1 MQFLKTILWVVLAV
15 VAVIFSFNNWNPVT
29 VNLWNGLQLDTQLP
43 ILMVGSFFLGLIPY
57 FILHRATRW
66 SLGRKLTAAERS
78 LAEYRGT
85 LVQQAPSASGNIPP
99 SAAPIAVPPG
109 VS

>member
-15 VAVIFSFNNWNPVT
+15 VAVIFSFNNWSPVT

-43 ILMVGSFFLGLIPY
+43 ILMIGSFLLGLIPY

-66 SLGRKLTAAERS
+66 SLNRKLSNAERS
-78 LAEYRGT
+78 LAEYRGASAT
-85 LVQQAPSASGNIPP
+85 TAPASNMPP

>member
-15 VAVIFSFNNWNPVT
+15 VMVIFALNNWTPIT

-43 ILMVGSFFLGLIPY
+43 VLMVLAFLLGLIPY

-66 SLGRKLTAAERS
+66 SLSRKLTNAERS

-85 LVQQAPSASGNIPP
+85 NTPTIDRSNVIPP

-109 VS
+109 VL

>member
-15 VAVIFSFNNWNPVT
+15 VMVIFALNNWTPVT

-43 ILMVGSFFLGLIPY
+43 VLMALAFLLGLIPY

-66 SLGRKLTAAERS
+66 SLSRKLTNAERS
-78 LAEYRGT
+78 LAEYRGANT
-85 LVQQAPSASGNIPP
+85 PTNERGNAVPSSG
-99 SAAPIAVPPG
+99 APIAVPPG
-109 VS
+109 VL